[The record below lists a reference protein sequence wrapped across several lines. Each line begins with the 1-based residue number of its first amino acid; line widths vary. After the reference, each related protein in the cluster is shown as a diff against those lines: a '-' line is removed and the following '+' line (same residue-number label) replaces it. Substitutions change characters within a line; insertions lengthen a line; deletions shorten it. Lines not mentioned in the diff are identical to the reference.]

1 MLNPNFLYYN
11 FVDFIDNNDGEIKY
25 LTMNII
31 EFHEDRWIY
40 EGIY

>member
-11 FVDFIDNNDGEIKY
+11 FVDFIDNNDDEIKD

-31 EFHEDRWIY
+31 EFHEDRWFY